1 MGKCLFAVSGGG
13 RCKLSAQQ
21 TEHQKGEGV
30 HDSII
35 NPTPLLLPDKAAD
48 IQQNAPQPIR
58 ENDTPAPVHVDVYIA
73 ERDEVQVVQDKEV
86 MSVQLDIH
94 SMRV

>member
-13 RCKLSAQQ
+13 RCKASGQE
-21 TEHQKGEGV
+21 TEHQNGKTV

-35 NPTPLLLPDKAAD
+35 NPTPFLLPDKAAD

-58 ENDTPAPVHVDVYIA
+58 ENDTPAPVHVDIYIA

-86 MSVQLDIH
+86 VPVQLDIH
-94 SMRV
+94 SV

>member
-13 RCKLSAQQ
+13 RSKASGQE
-21 TEHQKGEGV
+21 TEHQNGKTV
-30 HDSII
+30 HDSIV

-48 IQQNAPQPIR
+48 IQQNAPQPIH
-58 ENDTPAPVHVDVYIA
+58 ENDTPAPVHVDIYIA

-86 MSVQLDIH
+86 VPVQLDIH
-94 SMRV
+94 SV

>member
-1 MGKCLFAVSGGG
+1 MGKCLFAVSGDG

-21 TEHQKGEGV
+21 TEHQNGKTV
-30 HDSII
+30 HDSIV

-58 ENDTPAPVHVDVYIA
+58 ENDTSAPVHVDVYIA

-86 MSVQLDIH
+86 VPVQLDIH
-94 SMRV
+94 SV

>member
-1 MGKCLFAVSGGG
+1 MGKCLFAVSGGR

-21 TEHQKGEGV
+21 TEHQNGKTV
-30 HDSII
+30 HDSIV

-86 MSVQLDIH
+86 VSVQLDIH
-94 SMRV
+94 SV

>member
-13 RCKLSAQQ
+13 RSKASGQE
-21 TEHQKGEGV
+21 TEHQNGKTV
-30 HDSII
+30 HDSIV

-48 IQQNAPQPIR
+48 IQQNSPQPIR
-58 ENDTPAPVHVDVYIA
+58 ENNTLAPVHGDFNIA

-86 MSVQLDIH
+86 VPVQLDIH
-94 SMRV
+94 SV